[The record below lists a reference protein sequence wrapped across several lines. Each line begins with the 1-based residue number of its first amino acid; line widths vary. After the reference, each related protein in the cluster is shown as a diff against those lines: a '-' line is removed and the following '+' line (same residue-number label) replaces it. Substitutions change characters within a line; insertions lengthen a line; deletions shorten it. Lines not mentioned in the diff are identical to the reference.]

1 MTIRDTSAPVLVL
14 RSDSHGG
21 LNIMKS
27 LGPLGANVFNLDPQ
41 RSASAHHSRYCRGS
55 FIWDI
60 EHAPAESSLAFL
72 RAARDKIGRKAILI
86 PTSDVTTCCAERRSH
101 SAQQAAEPIILPG
114 DGHMTRTAN

>member
-1 MTIRDTSAPVLVL
+1 MTIRDTSTPVLVL

-27 LGPLGANVFNLDPQ
+27 LGPLGVNVFNLDPQ

-86 PTSDVTTCCAERRSH
+86 PTSDVTTCSPESTCKLLILRR
-101 SAQQAAEPIILPG
+101 AKRYFPAL
-114 DGHMTRTAN
+114 